1 MARPRSPFPTRT
13 YNIILSQDLYDWVMK
28 QAHERRMSG
37 AALIREILAKEKR
50 IDDRLREVMEALDA
64 IPPATVAAL
73 GDDAEVTPRVTP
85 AAA

>member
-1 MARPRSPFPTRT
+1 MARPRHPFPTKT
-13 YNIILSQDLYDWVMK
+13 YNIILSEELYEWVMRH
-28 QAHERRMSG
+28 AHERSMSG

-50 IDDRLREVMEALDA
+50 IDDRVRDVMDALNS

-73 GDDAEVTPRVTP
+73 GDDTEVTPGVTT